1 MLKEALT
8 CRGRRSLG
16 LQMNT
21 TRYVTPVL
29 SRTRCAQ
36 QAWSDTHRRSGVGGW
51 EGSGA
56 NGEVWGSYNLDCV
69 KRKAKSSKPADGK
82 SGVKQLFKC

>member
-1 MLKEALT
+1 
-8 CRGRRSLG
+8 
-16 LQMNT
+16 MNT

-36 QAWSDTHRRSGVGGW
+36 QAWSDTHRRSGVGGR

-69 KRKAKSSKPADGK
+69 KRKAKSSKPADDK
-82 SGVKQLFKC
+82 SGVKQLFNC